1 MDAAAGARLALR
13 MLASELEE
21 TLPVASV
28 RGLSDDDVLTALAD
42 VEAIGRRVDSL
53 RVTLAGELAER
64 SRSSLGSDGL
74 ASKRGCRNAGELL
87 RRVTLVSVA
96 TAGRRMR
103 LGQSVLVRSTL
114 TGNERPARFAS
125 VASGLASGLLG
136 LDSAVAIVD
145 GLTPVESR
153 CLPDDFEAAE
163 RALVGAATG
172 VGDGLG
178 ENNGPGDSDEP
189 IDGTNV
195 VAITSCPADE
205 TRMQTAVWRAVLDP
219 DGVEPAEE
227 RAMSVRGLRLGR
239 ESGGLVRLN
248 GTLLAPAAAQLEKLL
263 DAHTNPRTAPTFL
276 PAEQADGLGQNSDR
290 RTPDQKRHDI
300 LVSIVDHAARCAE
313 TPSLGGAAPSV
324 IVTVA
329 ARDLG
334 EYIGRAHGQGG
345 AEVGQRAGSGHGFI
359 EGVEAPVS
367 IATISRYACAG
378 GIQRAILND
387 EGGIVELGSTQRCF
401 TAQQRRAITL
411 RDGGCIIPGCHVP
424 AAWCEVHHVQDH
436 ARGGATHTD
445 NGVLLCWY
453 HHRTLDTSG
462 WQIRMT
468 GKIPHI
474 KAPPWIGTGNR
485 WQPATG
491 WAHRQHQ
498 RFKRT
503 LHRENDD
510 DELSA

>member
-1 MDAAAGARLALR
+1 MDAAAGARLTLR
-13 MLASELEE
+13 MLANELEAA
-21 TLPVASV
+21 LPVASV
-28 RGLSDDDVLTALAD
+28 RGLSDDGVLTALAE

-125 VASGLASGLLG
+125 VASGLASGSLG

-172 VGDGLG
+172 VGGGPDHSNEPVDGG
-178 ENNGPGDSDEP
+178 
-189 IDGTNV
+189 NV
-195 VAITSCPADE
+195 DATTPCPADE

-219 DGVEPAEE
+219 DGIEPAEE

-248 GTLLAPAAAQLEKLL
+248 GTLLAPAAAQLGKLL

-276 PAEQADGLGQNSDR
+276 SAEQADGLAQNSDR

-300 LVSIVDHAARCAE
+300 LVSILDHAARCAE

-329 ARDLG
+329 AHDLG
-334 EYIGRAHGQGG
+334 EYIGRAHREGG
-345 AEVGQRAGSGHGFI
+345 AEVGHRAVSGHGFV

-387 EGGIVELGSTQRCF
+387 EGGIVELGSPQRCF
-401 TAQQRRAITL
+401 TAQQRRVITL

-468 GKIPHI
+468 GKTPDI
-474 KAPPWIGTGNR
+474 KTPAWIGAGNH